1 MLAQPGQGILKMGN
15 NLIPFLNDYPKDS
28 KTYRLLT
35 TKPGE
40 KE

>member
-1 MLAQPGQGILKMGN
+1 MGN

-40 KE
+40 TELWG